1 MLAAM
6 PPSPTFSALPGDAS
20 DGSGGERPEPPA
32 GARSRRSEA
41 GDQCPGA
48 LRLHAADD
56 GALARIRVPGGVL
69 DAGGTEVLAE
79 VARRLGDGDVHLT
92 SRGNVQIRGLGE
104 ECGGELAALLRAS
117 GLLPSERHER
127 VRNVVASPLSGL
139 DGRGVRDVRPW
150 LVALDA
156 LVCASE
162 AAAGLSGR
170 FLFALDDGR
179 GDMDALG
186 ADVTLRA
193 LDGGDAALRVGPV
206 RDALRVP
213 DADAP
218 RAALAAAEA
227 FLDAARPTGAWRVA
241 DLADG
246 ARPVL
251 DALARRLRRDG
262 VPFTPT
268 TLPAPEI
275 DGTSG
280 TPPTGL
286 VRGPDGSVSL
296 SVGVPL
302 GRLRGA
308 QWRLLADLAREHG
321 SGGLRLTPWRGV
333 IVPDVAA
340 GRADAALEALH
351 AAGLVTGPGSPWTG
365 VGACAGRPGCARS
378 RADVRAEAAA
388 ALGAVGPLPV
398 YWSGCERRCGRP
410 RGTWV
415 DVLALGDGHRVT
427 RVRDGVPGA
436 SADVPD
442 DPSALAAAIAA
453 ARAADG

>member
-20 DGSGGERPEPPA
+20 GEPGGERPGLPA
-32 GARSRRSEA
+32 AARSRRSEA
-41 GDQCPGA
+41 GDRCPGA
-48 LRLHAADD
+48 LRLHRADD

-69 DAGGTEVLAE
+69 DAARARVVAE
-79 VARRLGDGDVHLT
+79 AAERLGDGDVHLT
-92 SRGNVQIRGLGE
+92 SRGNAQLRGLGE
-104 ECGGELAALLRAS
+104 ECGGELASLLSAS

-150 LVALDA
+150 LDALDA

-186 ADVTLRA
+186 ADVALRA
-193 LDGGDAALRVGPV
+193 LEDGDAALRVGPGPS
-206 RDALRVP
+206 ALRVP
-213 DADAP
+213 DAGAP
-218 RAALAAAEA
+218 RAALTAAEA
-227 FLDAARPTGAWRVA
+227 FGDLARPSGAWRVA

-246 ARPVL
+246 ARTVL
-251 DALARRLRRDG
+251 DEVARRLRADG
-262 VPFTPT
+262 VPFTPI
-268 TLPAPEI
+268 TLPTNDRDEVSGSPAP
-275 DGTSG
+275 
-280 TPPTGL
+280 GL
-286 VRGPDGSVSL
+286 VPGPDGTVAL

-308 QWRLLADLAREHG
+308 QWLLLADLAEEHG
-321 SGGLRLTPWRGV
+321 SGELRLTPWRGV
-333 IVPDVAA
+333 IVPGVAA
-340 GRADAALEALH
+340 GRADAALEALA
-351 AAGLVTGPGSPWTG
+351 AAGLVTAPGSPWTG
-365 VGACAGRPGCARS
+365 VGACVGRPGCAAS

-398 YWSGCERRCGRP
+398 YWSGCERRCGHP

-415 DVLALGDGHRVT
+415 DVLATGDGHRVT
-427 RVRDGVPGA
+427 RVRDGVPDA
-436 SADVPD
+436 PVDVPA
-442 DPSALAAAIAA
+442 DPSALAAAVAA
-453 ARAADG
+453 ARADRS